1 VLERYQSR
9 GIAVHHPMA
18 RPLTKR
24 EMMRLTG
31 AILCACALASFHAG
45 CAARPKHADV
55 TARVQEEPEPEARTA
70 SALVFD
76 PPVAAGQPPLE
87 LARADRE
94 PGAFVAYDEV
104 FSTYFY
110 LRMDDHQKIS
120 ADGRS
125 ERRVISETF
134 GISRR

>member
-1 VLERYQSR
+1 
-9 GIAVHHPMA
+9 M
-18 RPLTKR
+18 
-24 EMMRLTG
+24 
-31 AILCACALASFHAG
+31 LCACVLAG
-45 CAARPKHADV
+45 CAARQSQCEAPAAAPAV
-55 TARVQEEPEPEARTA
+55 IESEARTA

-76 PPVAAGQPPLE
+76 PPVAAGMPPLE

-94 PGAFVAYDEV
+94 PAAFVAYDEV

-110 LRMDDHQKIS
+110 LRMDDHQKID

-134 GISRR
+134 GVSRR

>member
-1 VLERYQSR
+1 
-9 GIAVHHPMA
+9 
-18 RPLTKR
+18 
-24 EMMRLTG
+24 MRFTG
-31 AILCACALASFHAG
+31 MILCACLFAG
-45 CAARPKHADV
+45 CAARVKRSEAPLRAL
-55 TARVQEEPEPEARTA
+55 ESEPEARTA

-87 LARADRE
+87 LARAARE
-94 PGAFVAYDEV
+94 PAAFVAYDEV

-110 LRMDDHQKIS
+110 LRMDDRQKIS
-120 ADGRS
+120 SDGRS

>member
-1 VLERYQSR
+1 
-9 GIAVHHPMA
+9 MC
-18 RPLTKR
+18 
-24 EMMRLTG
+24 
-31 AILCACALASFHAG
+31 CACVLAG
-45 CAARPKHADV
+45 CAARPRQCEAP
-55 TARVQEEPEPEARTA
+55 AAAPAIIEAEARTA

-76 PPVAAGQPPLE
+76 PPVAAGMPLLE

-94 PGAFVAYDEV
+94 PAAFVAYDEV

-110 LRMDDHQKIS
+110 LRMDDHQKID

-134 GISRR
+134 GVSRR

>member
-1 VLERYQSR
+1 
-9 GIAVHHPMA
+9 
-18 RPLTKR
+18 
-24 EMMRLTG
+24 MRLTG
-31 AILCACALASFHAG
+31 MILCAALVAG
-45 CAARPKHADV
+45 CAARPKQCVAP
-55 TARVQEEPEPEARTA
+55 TPSQEHEPEARTA

-76 PPVAAGQPPLE
+76 PPVAAGLPPLE

-94 PGAFVAYDEV
+94 AAAFVAYDEV

-110 LRMDDHQKIS
+110 LRMDDYQQIDS
-120 ADGRS
+120 DGRS